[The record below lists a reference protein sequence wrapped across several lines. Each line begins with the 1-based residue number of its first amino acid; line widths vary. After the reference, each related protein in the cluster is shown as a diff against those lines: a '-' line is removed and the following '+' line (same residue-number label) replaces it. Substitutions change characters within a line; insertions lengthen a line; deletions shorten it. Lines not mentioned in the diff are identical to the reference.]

1 MESCSETGAQ
11 NKVREKKGPSR
22 AKGQKEIKNKIQRGG
37 KEANVTKIVKL
48 RVDLL

>member
-1 MESCSETGAQ
+1 MESCSKTDAQ

-37 KEANVTKIVKL
+37 KRANATKAGKF